1 LASDRHTG
9 ARIAS
14 AIRAFV
20 FQGNSG
26 GLRIVEGARRPTMAT
41 QPSPDIPTPID
52 DPVPTPTDPI
62 PPQPSDPAID

>member
-1 LASDRHTG
+1 
-9 ARIAS
+9 
-14 AIRAFV
+14 
-20 FQGNSG
+20 
-26 GLRIVEGARRPTMAT
+26 MAT